1 MLKKHES
8 DTLYERWDDIP
19 QDTRAALLEM
29 ADDRIFW
36 KYLWGKVSW
45 LKGAATVILTFA
57 AAFILMRDSL
67 IDLIQGWVNTK

>member
-1 MLKKHES
+1 MIKKKP
-8 DTLYERWDDIP
+8 DTEEYERWDDIP
-19 QDTRAALLEM
+19 HDTRVAILEM

-36 KYLWGKVSW
+36 QYLWGKLWW
-45 LKGAATVILTFA
+45 LKGAATLLLTFA